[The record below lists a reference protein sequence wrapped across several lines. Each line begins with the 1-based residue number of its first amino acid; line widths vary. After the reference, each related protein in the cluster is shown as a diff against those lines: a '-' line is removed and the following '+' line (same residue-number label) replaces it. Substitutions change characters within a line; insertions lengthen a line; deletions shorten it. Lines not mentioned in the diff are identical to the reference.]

1 MLVCGEFHQNVV
13 RLIKDVGTI
22 AERSVQREVGVGV
35 HIGVHRHDAVLGI
48 RLVEC
53 VEQLVKIADGDRGVV
68 LQHPYRDIAFDLSVE
83 FGESLRAV
91 ILPEV
96 GKVAR
101 RDRERGEAEQH
112 HETCRKRDGFDLHS
126 HLL

>member
-22 AERSVQREVGVGV
+22 AERSVQREVGVRV
-35 HIGVHRHDAVLGI
+35 HIGVHRRDAVLGI

-53 VEQLVKIADGDRGVV
+53 VEQLVKIADGDRGVI
-68 LQHPYRDIAFDLSVE
+68 LQHPNCDIAFDLSVE